1 MCAGMSSRRPTAG
14 PGPSQRQLKV
24 GEVLRR
30 RLAEVLGRAEIHD
43 PDLNRLSLT
52 VAEVRTTPDL
62 RLAIA
67 YVMPLGGEGAEVA
80 LAALRRN
87 KAEIRHRLVQGL
99 ALKYAPDLK
108 FELDPVFDRI
118 DATRRMFADP
128 KVRADLDAG
137 DADPDSPAR
146 DGNA

>member
-1 MCAGMSSRRPTAG
+1 MCAGMSNRRSAPAQ
-14 PGPSQRQLKV
+14 GPSQRQLKV

-30 RLAEVLGRAEIHD
+30 RLAEVLGRGEIHD
-43 PDLNRLSLT
+43 PDLSGLSLT

-67 YVMPLGGEGAEVA
+67 YVMPLGGAGADVA

-118 DATRRMFADP
+118 DATRAMFADP
-128 KVRADLDAG
+128 KVQADLTRP
-137 DADPDSPAR
+137 DADPDEA
-146 DGNA
+146 